1 MFKQLLTLLRGK
13 SFEAGNAV
21 IQRNAMALL
30 DQQLRDSAAA
40 ITAAQHALARAMAEE
55 QQETQR
61 LAALATRIT
70 GLEDRARA
78 ALSGNR
84 EDLALLAAEAI
95 AGLEMDRDAATQ
107 AAQVMATHIARLR
120 TNLAEAERRFAEL
133 RRGRRLAALGD
144 AVSRAGLNPNALAE
158 AEQTLRELR
167 TRQEA
172 AEALIPARLEDQ
184 LADAGFGPATRPNA
198 ASVLA
203 RLKPL
208 AIAQAPFQPHPKENE
223 DV

>member
-13 SFEAGNAV
+13 SFEAGQAV
-21 IQRNAMALL
+21 VQRNAMAVL

-40 ITAAQHALARAMAEE
+40 INAAQHALARAMTEE

-61 LAALATRIT
+61 LAALAARIT

-78 ALSGNR
+78 ALAGDR

-95 AGLEMDRDAATQ
+95 AGLEMDRDAA
-107 AAQVMATHIARLR
+107 AQGSAVMRAHIARKR
-120 TNLAEAERRFAEL
+120 GNLSEAERRFAEL

-144 AVSRAGLNPNALAE
+144 VVARAHLNPGALDD
-158 AEQTLRELR
+158 AEQTLRDLR

-172 AEALIPARLEDQ
+172 AEMLNPAPLEDQ
-184 LADAGFGPATRPNA
+184 LAQAGFGPATRPNA